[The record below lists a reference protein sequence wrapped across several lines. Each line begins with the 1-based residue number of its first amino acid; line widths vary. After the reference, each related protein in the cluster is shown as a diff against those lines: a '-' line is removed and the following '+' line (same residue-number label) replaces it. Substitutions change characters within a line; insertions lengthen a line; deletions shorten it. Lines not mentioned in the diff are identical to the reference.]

1 MATVSSNVFSQ
12 EDLQYINQL
21 PEVLAAKAK
30 ITDTSSKMVYF
41 SIHVT
46 DTIRTALQN
55 RFGLDLSSVTEIPM
69 RWIQGDTAPHIDS
82 GASTFENTYLV
93 YLNTSA
99 GDFVIDETEYPITE
113 NTGFV
118 FSEGVSHKTQGT
130 GSIPRLLVGPMNE
143 FAQPVGSAIAYFSNY
158 NNAITKNSLVAI
170 ALGGSLVLGTDIQ
183 VGSIGSYTSWRVAAV
198 SDPGSSIPS
207 GVYANGYDL
216 SQIAN
221 LSYYVYPA
229 VPCFLEGTQVL
240 CKVDVP
246 QVDFEDIYLPIEKLS
261 PGTLV
266 KTSRDG
272 YKQVVLLG
280 KGVLQNP
287 GNTDRIENRLYK
299 CSPVNYPTLTSDLY
313 ITGGHSILVN
323 ELTDS
328 QREQTVKQLGR
339 IFATD
344 NKYRLLAQLDE
355 RAEPWASEDT
365 YTIWHVALENE
376 SPTSNYGIY
385 VNGGLLVESSSIN
398 FLKNKSNMQV

>member
-1 MATVSSNVFSQ
+1 
-12 EDLQYINQL
+12 
-21 PEVLAAKAK
+21 
-30 ITDTSSKMVYF
+30 
-41 SIHVT
+41 
-46 DTIRTALQN
+46 
-55 RFGLDLSSVTEIPM
+55 
-69 RWIQGDTAPHIDS
+69 
-82 GASTFENTYLV
+82 
-93 YLNTSA
+93 
-99 GDFVIDETEYPITE
+99 
-113 NTGFV
+113 
-118 FSEGVSHKTQGT
+118 
-130 GSIPRLLVGPMNE
+130 MNE
-143 FAQPVGSAIAYFSNY
+143 FAQAVGSAIAYFSNY
-158 NNAITKNSLVAI
+158 NDAISKSSLVAI
-170 ALGGSLVLGTDIQ
+170 AQSGSLVLGTDIQ

-287 GNTDRIENRLYK
+287 GNMDRIENRLYK

-398 FLKNKSNMQV
+398 FLKNK